1 MSRMIRA
8 CVLMLVLSGATPTL
22 QAVQVDQLAEDPEWL
37 ALLHINQGATIH
49 SRGESYVD
57 DDNFFLADNGQADRH
72 AELSVT
78 IAALQPEGAEDR
90 CRFPA
95 RYRFLARKLGWQET
109 EPLAHCADYLEW
121 RAQIPDGRAV
131 LVFPASYLNSPSSMF
146 GHTLLRLDDSAEPE
160 SVWHSW
166 AVNFGALTS
175 GQDNSLLY
183 VYRGLAGGYP
193 GRFAIVPYVTKIQE
207 YSHLENRDIWEYSL
221 TLDDVQMARLI
232 DHLWELQDINFD
244 YYFFDEN
251 CSFRLLELLDVARPG
266 ENLIAGFR
274 LAEAP
279 VNTVR
284 TLYDNDLVGEREY
297 RPSKAV
303 ELRADIDALTPE
315 EQRMAKALL
324 DDPTRAEADEFSQFA
339 PQRQHLMARTAF
351 RALRFSERKHDRTSD
366 VARRSYQLLTLMRNT
381 PAPEPV
387 EIPVPSSPETGHGTQ
402 MIGIGGGQREA
413 ADFGELYYRF
423 TYHDL
428 VDNHQGFLNGAE
440 IEGLDF
446 RLRST
451 ESDDLKLESLDVVKI
466 RSLAPRNRFLKPL
479 SWTVHGGLE
488 RTAVFGER
496 RLVRFVQGGAGL
508 SWRAGPLQPY
518 ALAIARVEN
527 NSEYTPLLQ
536 SGAGAQLGALWYFE
550 RVAVQTGVE
559 GIYFGNDDYRHR
571 WQVDIN
577 VPLSRQNGLRL
588 SWQRDGWRG
597 DGDSGFG
604 LAWRHYFD

>member
-8 CVLMLVLSGATPTL
+8 CALMLVLSGTTSTL
-22 QAVQVDQLAEDPEWL
+22 QAAKLDQLADDPEWL

-49 SRGESYVD
+49 RRGASYVD
-57 DDNFFLADNGQADRH
+57 DDNFFLAESGQSDRY
-72 AELSVT
+72 AELTAT
-78 IAALQPEGAEDR
+78 ISALQPVGAEDR

-95 RYRFLARKLGWQET
+95 RYRFLASRLGWQET
-109 EPLAHCADYLEW
+109 KPLEHCTDYLEW

-146 GHTLLRLDDSAEPE
+146 GHTLLRLDDSDEPE

-166 AVNFGALTS
+166 AVNFGALT
-175 GQDNSLLY
+175 GGHDNSMLY

-193 GRFAIVPYVTKIQE
+193 GRFVIVPYVTKIQE

-221 TLDDVQMARLI
+221 TLDDQQMARLI

-266 ENLIAGFR
+266 QNLIAGFR
-274 LAEAP
+274 FAEVP

-284 TLYDNDLVGEREY
+284 TLYDSGLVSGPDY

-324 DDPTRAEADEFSQFA
+324 NDPSSAEDDAFSKFA

-428 VDNHQGFLNGAE
+428 IDNHQGFLNGAE

-488 RTAVFGER
+488 RAAVFGER

-508 SWRAGPLQPY
+508 SWRTGPFQPY

-527 NSEYTPLLQ
+527 NTEYNPLLQ
-536 SGAGAQLGALWYFE
+536 SGAGAQLGALW
-550 RVAVQTGVE
+550 
-559 GIYFGNDDYRHR
+559 
-571 WQVDIN
+571 
-577 VPLSRQNGLRL
+577 
-588 SWQRDGWRG
+588 
-597 DGDSGFG
+597 
-604 LAWRHYFD
+604 

>member
-95 RYRFLARKLGWQET
+95 RYRFLARKLAWQET

-221 TLDDVQMARLI
+221 TLDDEQMARLI

-266 ENLIAGFR
+266 ENLIEGFR

-324 DDPTRAEADEFSQFA
+324 DDPTRAAADEFSQFA
-339 PQRQHLMARTAF
+339 LQRQHLMARTAF

-387 EIPVPSSPETGHGTQ
+387 AIPVPSSPETGHGTQ

-488 RTAVFGER
+488 RAAVFGER

>member
-8 CVLMLVLSGATPTL
+8 YILMLVLSGATSTV
-22 QAVQVDQLAEDPEWL
+22 QAVQLDQLADDPEWL

-57 DDNFFLADNGQADRH
+57 DDNFFLADNGQVDRH
-72 AELSVT
+72 AELTAT
-78 IAALQPEGAEDR
+78 ISALQPAGAEDR

-95 RYRFLARKLGWQET
+95 RYRFLASELGWQET

-221 TLDDVQMARLI
+221 TLDDEQIARLI

-266 ENLIAGFR
+266 ENLIEGFR

-284 TLYDNDLVGEREY
+284 TLYDNDLVAKREY
-297 RPSKAV
+297 RPSKAM
-303 ELRADIDALTPE
+303 ELRADIDALTKE
-315 EQRMAKALL
+315 EQRMAMALL
-324 DDPTRAEADEFSQFA
+324 EDPERAGDKAFQQFA

-413 ADFGELYYRF
+413 ADFGELHYRF

-428 VDNHQGFLNGAE
+428 IDNHRGFLNGAE

-527 NSEYTPLLQ
+527 NTEYNPLLQ

-597 DGDSGFG
+597 DGESGFG

>member
-1 MSRMIRA
+1 MSRKIHA
-8 CVLMLVLSGATPTL
+8 CVLMLLLSGVAPAL
-22 QAVQVDQLAEDPEWL
+22 QATQLDHLAEDPEWL
-37 ALLHINQGATIH
+37 ALLHINQGATLH
-49 SRGESYVD
+49 SRDESYVD
-57 DDNFFLADNGQADRH
+57 DDNFFLAENGQVDRV
-72 AELSVT
+72 AELSATV
-78 IAALQPEGAEDR
+78 AALQPAGAEDR

-95 RYRFLARKLGWQET
+95 RYRFLAGKLGWQET
-109 EPLAHCADYLEW
+109 APLAHCADYLEW
-121 RAQIPDGRAV
+121 REQIPDGRAV

-221 TLDDVQMARLI
+221 SLDDQQMARLI

-266 ENLIAGFR
+266 ENLIEGFR

-284 TLYDNDLVGEREY
+284 TLYDNDLVAEREY

-303 ELRADIDALTPE
+303 ELRADIDALSGE
-315 EQRMAKALL
+315 EQRMATALL
-324 DDPTRAEADEFSQFA
+324 EDPERAGDDAFQQFA

-488 RTAVFGER
+488 RAAVFGER

-508 SWRAGPLQPY
+508 SWRTGPLQPY

-527 NSEYTPLLQ
+527 NTEYNPLLQ

-597 DGDSGFG
+597 DGESGFG